1 MSVSAAFETGRS
13 ESTREVALSDIRES
27 RISAGGRGWAAM
39 SNEENG
45 CEFGMHGEYREID
58 RPGRIVHTEF
68 FGDGE
73 SLVTSSITAKG
84 DTTTLTMTM
93 RFASR
98 AERDAALETGMADG
112 VAVGCDRL
120 DAILASTASRK

>member
-1 MSVSAAFETGRS
+1 MVNRYAWRYVW
-13 ESTREVALSDIRES
+13 R
-27 RISAGGRGWAAM
+27 
-39 SNEENG
+39 NEENG
-45 CEFGMHGEYREID
+45 REFGMHGEYREIV
-58 RPGRIVHTEF
+58 RPERIVHTEF
-68 FGDGE
+68 FGEGE

-112 VAVGCDRL
+112 VAVGYDRL